1 MRGLGGRVLCRRG
14 MPCGMWCLDSP
25 AHLIDSYSGIAS
37 SPSAPE
43 IHALLRYLYIPNPGG
58 IQNMDIF
65 IKVNR
70 ISISDVAYKGAR
82 PR

>member
-14 MPCGMWCLDSP
+14 MPCGMWCLNSP
-25 AHLIDSYSGIAS
+25 AYLIDSYSGIAS

-43 IHALLRYLYIPNPGG
+43 IHALLRYLDIPTPGG
-58 IQNMDIF
+58 IWNIF